1 MGMVPVL
8 RWRLFP
14 SDAQD
19 HVLSQNMLLRAY
31 EGLCQAN
38 QDYLKAH
45 PETPLLYSAR
55 AGVRYFRE
63 PPGKEEWCDIPTVLF
78 DPRKHDRGVD
88 GTPAKKE
95 DHWGDCE
102 DLGGWLVAELRQKFK
117 IPARPFLKFRRV
129 RGAYH
134 YHALVV
140 LPARWVWDYR
150 VVRDGKS
157 QMAVIGPKGQPLIER
172 YRKPLYTKR
181 DGSFVFEDPSLRL
194 GMRDGKRHVKGAYR
208 SIIKR
213 GQDPLKVRAAL
224 LARKGLL

>member
-1 MGMVPVL
+1 MAMVPVL
-8 RWRLFP
+8 RWKLFAP
-14 SDAQD
+14 DSPD

-45 PETPLLYSAR
+45 PETPLLYSTR
-55 AGVRYFRE
+55 AGIRYFRE
-63 PPGKEEWCDIPTVLF
+63 PEGCEEWCDIPTVLYE
-78 DPRKHDRGVD
+78 PRKHAKGVD
-88 GTPAKKE
+88 GTAAKRE

-129 RGAYH
+129 RNAYH
-134 YHALVV
+134 YHALCI
-140 LPARWVWDYR
+140 LPARWVWDFR
-150 VVRDGKS
+150 VIKDPET
-157 QMAVIGPKGQPLIER
+157 QLAVIGPDGRPVIER
-172 YRKPLYTKR
+172 YRKPIYTR
-181 DGSFVFEDPSLRL
+181 RNGSFVFEDPSVRL

-213 GQDPLKVRAAL
+213 GQDPLKVRAM